1 MRIGARVERGEGAVA
16 GRQVPPLGMLAH
28 GGFTGRSRVPTRG
41 RVVAS
46 ACLVFGSVAA
56 FVSVYSHASRHV
68 PVLVVV
74 RPVHAGAVIQASDL
88 GSYELS
94 SAGNL
99 PVVPAGAESSVVG
112 STATVSIEPGT
123 LLIGADF
130 ARSQPLPAG
139 TAIVGAALKI
149 GQLPATGVVPGQH
162 VMVVGTGASCASG
175 QPGALL
181 SGASGDLPIGAA
193 GVQASGTSGGGA
205 GATAPSGGSSVLV
218 ADAEVYATAQPP
230 QNSSG
235 SASSL
240 VSLAVPEGM
249 ASAVAVCAAADDVSV
264 VVLPQG
270 VTR

>member
-1 MRIGARVERGEGAVA
+1 MRIGTRAERGGGAVA
-16 GRQVPPLGMLAH
+16 ERQVPPLGMLAD
-28 GGFTGRSRVPTRG
+28 GGFAGRSQVPTRG
-41 RVVAS
+41 RVVVS
-46 ACLVFGSVAA
+46 ACLVFGSIAA
-56 FVSVYSHASRHV
+56 FVSIYAHASQHV

-74 RPVHAGAVIQASDL
+74 QPVHAGAVIQASDL

-94 SAGNL
+94 SVGNL
-99 PVVPAGAESSVVG
+99 PVVPAGSESSVVG

-123 LLIGADF
+123 LLIGADY

-162 VMVVGTGASCASG
+162 VMVVGTGSSCANG
-175 QPGALL
+175 QPGA
-181 SGASGDLPIGAA
+181 PF
-193 GVQASGTSGGGA
+193 SGTSGGPMIADTGAQPSGMSAGGA
-205 GATAPSGGSSVLV
+205 GAVPPSGGSSVLV
-218 ADAEVYATAQPP
+218 ADAEVYAIAQPP
-230 QNSSG
+230 SNSSG

-249 ASAVAVCAAADDVSV
+249 ASAVAVCAAAGDVSV

-270 VTR
+270 TAR

>member
-1 MRIGARVERGEGAVA
+1 MRIGAGAGRGDGAIA
-16 GRQVPPLGMLAH
+16 GRQLPPFTSLAH
-28 GGFTGRSRVPTRG
+28 GGFAGRSRVPARG

-56 FVSVYSHASRHV
+56 FVSIYAHASQHV

-74 RPVHAGAVIQASDL
+74 RPVHAGAAIQASDL
-88 GSYELS
+88 GTYELS
-94 SAGNL
+94 SAGSL
-99 PVVPAGAESSVVG
+99 PVIPAASESSVVG

-123 LLIGADF
+123 LLTGADYGH
-130 ARSQPLPAG
+130 SQPLPAG

-181 SGASGDLPIGAA
+181 SGVTVGPAIGDA
-193 GVQASGTSGGGA
+193 GVQPSGASAGGSGA
-205 GATAPSGGSSVLV
+205 VSPSGGSSVLV
-218 ADAEVYATAQPP
+218 PDAEVYAVAQPP
-230 QNSSG
+230 QNNSG
-235 SASSL
+235 GASSL
-240 VSLAVPEGM
+240 VSLAVPQRM
-249 ASAVAVCAAADDVSV
+249 ASAVAVCAAAADLSV

-270 VTR
+270 TAR